1 MLHRSVPAILAL
13 GMTLVPAAGHA
24 KKVNPENDK
33 RPPSADAGYF
43 LGYPSPTYS
52 WHECTRA
59 ATRSVKPPVEGQ
71 PPVPRGNKQGAV
83 RFTVAPTAPFVTWEV
98 KKGWRICGAQAGVV
112 LDNPTVSAL
121 LLAEVGYTSGPRKG
135 SSAPTGTETIQV
147 TIPTKGIG
155 REGFEEYEGKTFS
168 IRSLQHV
175 TVFVKK
181 AA

>member
-1 MLHRSVPAILAL
+1 MLPRSTPVILAL
-13 GMTLVPAAGHA
+13 GLALVPAQGHA

-43 LGYPSPTYS
+43 MGYPSPTYS
-52 WHECTRA
+52 WHGCTRT

-71 PPVPRGNKQGAV
+71 PPVLRGTKQGAV
-83 RFTVAPTAPFVTWEV
+83 RFTVASSAPYVTWEV
-98 KKGWRICGAQAGVV
+98 KKGWRICGVQAGVV

-135 SSAPTGTETIQV
+135 ATSSTGTETIQV
-147 TIPTKGIG
+147 TVPTKGIG

-168 IRSLQHV
+168 IRSVQHV

-181 AA
+181 A